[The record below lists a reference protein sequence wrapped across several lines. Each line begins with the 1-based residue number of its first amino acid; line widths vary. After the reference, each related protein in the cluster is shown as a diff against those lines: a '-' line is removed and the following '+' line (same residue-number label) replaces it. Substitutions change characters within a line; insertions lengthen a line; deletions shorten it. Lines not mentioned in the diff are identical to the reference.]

1 VSQSA
6 PRLGGAVA
14 AVLALATVAAAMT
27 WPLARQVTTHLPDVQ
42 IACRFDAIFAAWT
55 LAWETTALTSAPW
68 TILDTNIF
76 FPTTGTLFYGSTG
89 FGALVLFAPVFLVTG
104 NPILA
109 LNATFLGGAILT
121 AVSLHLVVVH
131 WTDRWLAGFVAGVA
145 YLATRW
151 VLWFWNPTAP
161 QYAPLFWLPI
171 IILLASTPAASFRRA
186 LWLAPLIALQS
197 ALDLVYVAPAVIAPI
212 AVLAVVRI
220 GRPATRAAGW
230 RLAGALAL
238 ALVMLAP
245 LYAGLLAVR
254 IDNPALR
261 EQTVWRVGDLP
272 PTVPFPGIF
281 LHGTYPTAV
290 PAAGLALVLVGVWMR
305 RRRRARGEPT
315 VPAVAWRHA
324 AYWTVAGLALATPPM
339 VQLWGTSSPVLLPH
353 GWLNAWVP
361 IYGVIR
367 SPERLGVV
375 ALIGLCLLIG
385 IGFAEC
391 LRGVTVPA
399 AHRLRSLA
407 LAAAVLAA
415 IHVEY
420 RRGLWAPD
428 RMPLPRGYA
437 LMEPPALDDAT
448 AAVLASGAGPV
459 LELPVAAD
467 GVLPGRHAR
476 AMYRSIFHHRPL
488 LNGYSS
494 YWPAGFPAR
503 MALASR
509 LPDADALATLR
520 GETGLATIVVQLDE
534 VRDADRKAAWLAIP
548 TSRRTDLVLRSHVG
562 ATMVFDVTPPVV

>member
-1 VSQSA
+1 M
-6 PRLGGAVA
+6 A
-14 AVLALATVAAAMT
+14 AALALAAVAAAMT
-27 WPLARQVTTHLPDVQ
+27 WPLAAHVTTNLPDVQ

-55 LAWETTALTSAPW
+55 LAWETTALTTAPW

-89 FGALVLFAPVFLVTG
+89 FGALVLFAPVFLVSG

-121 AVSLHLVVVH
+121 ALSLHLVVVH
-131 WTDRWLAGFVAGVA
+131 WTDRWLAGVVAGVA

-161 QYAPLFWLPI
+161 QYAPLFWLPL
-171 IILLASTPAASFRRA
+171 IILLASTPAPSFRRA

-197 ALDLVYVAPAVIAPI
+197 ALDLVYVAPAVIVPI
-212 AVLAVVRI
+212 AVLALVRVV
-220 GRPATRAAGW
+220 RPATRAAGW
-230 RLAGALAL
+230 RLAGALGVAL
-238 ALVMLAP
+238 LLLSP

-254 IDNPALR
+254 LDNPALR

-290 PAAGLALVLVGVWMR
+290 PAAGLALVFVGAWLR
-305 RRRRARGEPT
+305 RRRRTRGEST
-315 VPAVAWRHA
+315 APATPWRHA
-324 AYWTVAGLALATPPM
+324 AYWTVAGLALSTPPM
-339 VQLWGTSSPVLLPH
+339 VQLWGTSGPTLLPH

-361 IYGVIR
+361 IYGVLR

-385 IGFAEC
+385 LGFAEC

-399 AHRLRSLA
+399 VRRLRSLA
-407 LAAAVLAA
+407 LATAVLAA

-420 RRGLWAPD
+420 RGGMWAPD
-428 RMPLPRGYA
+428 RMALPPSYA
-437 LMEPPALDDAT
+437 LLAPPALDDAT

-488 LNGYSS
+488 VNGYSS
-494 YWPAGFPAR
+494 YWPAGFPER
-503 MALASR
+503 MAVASR
-509 LPDADALATLR
+509 LPDADALVTLR
-520 GETGLATIVVQLDE
+520 RETQLATIVVHLDE
-534 VRDADRKAAWLAIP
+534 VRDPDRRAAWLAIP
-548 TSRRTDLVLRSHVG
+548 TSGRTDLVLRSHVG
-562 ATMVFDVTPPVV
+562 PIMVFDVVLPPG